1 MARQCFRRMD
11 VTIHAT
17 AHRRRL
23 RQGNDQ
29 YHLAGHWPKP
39 THVRFSNL
47 DCFERRFIKLPLLNS
62 LFGNSRPNNFVSVIV
77 NLVQI

>member
-47 DCFERRFIKLPLLNS
+47 DCFERRFIK
-62 LFGNSRPNNFVSVIV
+62 
-77 NLVQI
+77 